1 MVRDKTYKR
10 PLGRAT
16 HRYPTRN
23 VIQQVE
29 KKEIIEKITKMNE
42 PLTNENIPPFL
53 LNAIIDD
60 DKGEVYI
67 KALIFSDG

>member
-1 MVRDKTYKR
+1 MVRDKTYNR

-29 KKEIIEKITKMNE
+29 KKQIIEKRTKMNE

-53 LNAIIDD
+53 LNAITDD
-60 DKGEVYI
+60 DTGEVDI
-67 KALIFSDG
+67 KSSIHGI

>member
-1 MVRDKTYKR
+1 MVRYKTYNR
-10 PLGRAT
+10 PLGRST
-16 HRYPTRN
+16 HKYPTQN

-29 KKEIIEKITKMNE
+29 KKQINEKRTQMDE

-60 DKGEVYI
+60 DTGEVDI
-67 KALIFSDG
+67 KH